1 MDMSFATQAL
11 QTEHI
16 IKKRGKLS
24 VAVHDVPTEIEQKVC
39 RLKLKSMSIG
49 IDKLTP
55 EQIEY
60 LASSGEGT

>member
-1 MDMSFATQAL
+1 V
-11 QTEHI
+11 

-24 VAVHDVPTEIEQKVC
+24 IAVHDVPMKIEQQVSK
-39 RLKLKSMSIG
+39 LKLKSMSID

-55 EQIEY
+55 EQIVY